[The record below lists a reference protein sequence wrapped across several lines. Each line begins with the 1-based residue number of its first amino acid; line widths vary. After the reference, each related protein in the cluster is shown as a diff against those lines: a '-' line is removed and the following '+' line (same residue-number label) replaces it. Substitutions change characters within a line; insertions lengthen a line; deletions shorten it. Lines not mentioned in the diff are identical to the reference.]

1 VLSLTA
7 LVRSF
12 QVMLGTFFLSILGIR
27 RARQPVLLAASDAD
41 SSISLDVVPIDAWRR
56 DPARKKVPGPQD
68 AG

>member
-1 VLSLTA
+1 MKRAAQPEELAPAYV
-7 LVRSF
+7 
-12 QVMLGTFFLSILGIR
+12 IL
-27 RARQPVLLAASDAD
+27 ASDAD